1 MIRRKLVTLALV
13 VAIAVALLVVYALS
27 WWAVATMGPPDWA
40 RSVACQ
46 QQPVACISS
55 EQGGIP

>member
-1 MIRRKLVTLALV
+1 MIRRGRSVLAVLGALV
-13 VAIAVALLVVYALS
+13 LAVALHAAA